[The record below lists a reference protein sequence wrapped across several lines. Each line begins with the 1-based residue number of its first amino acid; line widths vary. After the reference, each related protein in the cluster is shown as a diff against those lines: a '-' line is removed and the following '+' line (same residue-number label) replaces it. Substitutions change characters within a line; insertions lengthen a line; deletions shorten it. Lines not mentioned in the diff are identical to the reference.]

1 MALYMRV
8 QYRSRQ
14 KGQLNAV
21 HVKCPPLACNLQAL
35 KCVGNLSWLE
45 GREARPPVEPL
56 PNSDFGLAW
65 PLQFARS
72 LKLSTERRR
81 VLGGVEGFHVWH
93 VSTVCRV
100 FGNWLSYSKLRFPEV
115 CVVTVSW
122 TYACCLLA
130 FCAADSAAS
139 AAPAATHTH
148 TYPSIH
154 THPITIPEYYS
165 RTRSRTSGRK
175 ESTQEQY

>member
-8 QYRSRQ
+8 KYRSRQ
-14 KGQLNAV
+14 KGQSNAV
-21 HVKCPPLACNLQAL
+21 HVECPPLACNSQAL

-81 VLGGVEGFHVWH
+81 VLEGGRVFMYGMYLLYVGYLGTGFHIP
-93 VSTVCRV
+93 S
-100 FGNWLSYSKLRFPEV
+100 S
-115 CVVTVSW
+115 
-122 TYACCLLA
+122 A
-130 FCAADSAAS
+130 F
-139 AAPAATHTH
+139 
-148 TYPSIH
+148 
-154 THPITIPEYYS
+154 
-165 RTRSRTSGRK
+165 
-175 ESTQEQY
+175 